1 MASPFPE
8 KNPRAN
14 TQRKAMKHI
23 FTPNF
28 ILEGEKDTI
37 FDLKKQ

>member
-1 MASPFPE
+1 
-8 KNPRAN
+8 
-14 TQRKAMKHI
+14 MKHI

-28 ILEGEKDTI
+28 VLEGEKDTI